1 MKRVLQKGVGS
12 TDLNKSRFL
21 AVLAPLSTLEEAP
34 GLLVELKRAYP
45 KADHYPYACRVEGKG
60 RSSDD
65 GEPGGSAGRPLL
77 TLLESEGID
86 NAFLGVARYFGGS
99 KLGVGNLRRCFVE
112 AGKDAIA
119 NAKFGIEEARF
130 RYLAQATYSEYQDLE
145 RLSQRMGFQ
154 IAEKE
159 FQDEVRLTLIAKKPL
174 EEAFQ
179 ELGLAHTLKE
189 KEEIL
194 WIMEA

>member
-34 GLLVELKRAYP
+34 GLLVELKKAYP

-77 TLLESEGID
+77 TLLESESID

-99 KLGVGNLRRCFVE
+99 KLGAGNLRRCFVE

-194 WIMEA
+194 WIVEA